1 MRANKPW
8 EVVGFYPVV
17 VPEVASGYPRDCN
30 GAMIERLRNRRQ
42 FLRIASANRK
52 WVTAG
57 IVLQAAPQPPDD
69 RAVKNGT
76 RYGVTVSKRVGNAVE
91 RNRARR
97 RLRAIAEEILPHSAS
112 TGYDIVLI
120 GRKET
125 LRRNY
130 LALGEDLKTGLEKL
144 GALRK

>member
-1 MRANKPW
+1 M
-8 EVVGFYPVV
+8 
-17 VPEVASGYPRDCN
+17 
-30 GAMIERLRNRRQ
+30 
-42 FLRIASANRK
+42 
-52 WVTAG
+52 
-57 IVLQAAPQPPDD
+57 
-69 RAVKNGT
+69 
-76 RYGVTVSKRVGNAVE
+76 SKRVGNAVE

-97 RLRAIAEEILPHSAS
+97 RLRAIAEEILPYSAS

-130 LALGEDLKTGLEKL
+130 LALREDLKTGLEKL